1 MKKSTHLFILIC
13 TLLASYVTG
22 QAQKTTTKAPLFDE
36 KIYSSM
42 QWRSIGPYRGGRSC
56 AVEGVRG
63 KPNLFYFGATGGG
76 VWKTTDGG
84 KSWGNIS
91 DGFFGGSIGAVA
103 VSEYD
108 NNIIYVGTGEETVR
122 GNVSSGD
129 GVWKSTDAGR
139 TWTNIGLKESRNIAR
154 IRIHPK
160 NPDLV
165 YVAAMGNPYKAN
177 AERGI
182 FRSKDGGKTWEKTL
196 FVNEDVGA
204 VDLSLDPN
212 NQRVMYASTWRFRRK
227 PYEFSSGGEGCALW
241 KSTNGGDTWENIS
254 TAEGLPK
261 GTWGISGVSVSAAN
275 SDRIFAIIENEN
287 GGVFRSDDAGKTW
300 KKVNENRELRQRAWY
315 YSRIYAD
322 TKNENQVYVMN
333 VSYGKSSD
341 GGATFKMSNA
351 QHGDHHDLW
360 IDPDNPQRMIIG
372 DDGGAQVSFDGGTTW
387 STYGNQPTAQFYR
400 VTTDNHFPYRI
411 YVAQQDNS
419 TIRIPHRTSGGSI
432 GDRDWEETAGGES
445 AHIAPDPS
453 NEDVVYGTSYDG
465 YLTRK
470 DHSTGQERS
479 VNVLPDNPMGAGA
492 EVMKY
497 RFQWNMPIFFSPH
510 DSKKLYACSNHLHV
524 TTNEGQTWEVLSPD
538 LTRNDKSKL
547 GSSGG
552 PITKDNTSVEYYCT
566 VFAAAESPRVKDLLW
581 VGSDDGLVHL
591 SKDGG
596 KNWTNITPKNMPE
609 WIQINSIEPDPL
621 NDGGC
626 YFAATMYKNGDFKPY
641 LFRTK
646 DYGKTWTK
654 IVEGIDNEAFT
665 RVIRADPK
673 RAGLLYAG
681 TETGMYVSF
690 NDGDNWQPFQL
701 NLPKVPITDLAIKN
715 DNLIAATQGRSIWLI
730 DDLTPLHQLN
740 DAIAKSEN
748 VLFKPMPTYRM
759 PGYQQEKP
767 QGEGMNHPDGV
778 MLYYY
783 IKEVGEKDTMKLTFA
798 EANGKVIREF
808 SNFAKED
815 KDKLK
820 VKSGANFFDW
830 NMRYPEGKKF
840 DGMILWDGDM
850 TAAKAAPGTY
860 KVSLSAKKTL
870 QTTDFQI
877 LKDKRAVSSDTDL
890 KAQFDFIQRCN
901 DKASEAHEAII
912 TIRDVRKQMT
922 EYTERLADTVKY
934 ATIFAKAKTIQKN
947 MSEVEETLYQTKAR
961 SGQDLLNFPIRLV
974 NKLLSVKNGAASADF
989 RPTDAQLAVAEELI
1003 VKINA
1008 ELAKFKTIKEK
1019 EIPALNT
1026 LIREAA
1032 IDAILLKK

>member
-1 MKKSTHLFILIC
+1 ML
-13 TLLASYVTG
+13 
-22 QAQKTTTKAPLFDE
+22 AQKVATSAKVPLFDE
-36 KIYSSM
+36 SRYASV

-63 KPNLFYFGATGGG
+63 KPNLFYFGSTGGG
-76 VWKTTDGG
+76 VWKTTDAGS
-84 KSWGNIS
+84 SWSNIS
-91 DGFFGGSIGAVA
+91 DGFFGGSIGTVA

-108 NNIIYVGTGEETVR
+108 NNVIYVGTGEQTVR

-129 GVWKSTDAGR
+129 GVWKSTDGGK
-139 TWTNIGLKESRNIAR
+139 TWENIGLRDSRNISR

-177 AERGI
+177 AERGV
-182 FRSKDGGKTWEKTL
+182 FRSKDGGKSWEKIL
-196 FVNEDVGA
+196 FVSDEVGA
-204 VDLSLDPN
+204 IDFCLDPN
-212 NQRVMYASTWRFRRK
+212 NQRVMYASMWRFRRK
-227 PYEFSSGGEGCALW
+227 PYEFSSGGEGCGLW
-241 KSTNGGDTWENIS
+241 KSTTGGDKWENIS
-254 TAEGLPK
+254 SAEGLPK

-275 SDRIFAIIENEN
+275 SDKVYTIIENEN

-300 KKVNENRELRQRAWY
+300 KKVNETRDLRQRAWY

-322 TKNENQVYVMN
+322 TKDANSVYVMN
-333 VSYGKSSD
+333 VSYGKSTD
-341 GGATFKMSNA
+341 GGATFKMKNA

-372 DDGGAQVSFDGGTTW
+372 DDGGAQVSMDGGNTW
-387 STYGNQPTAQFYR
+387 STYFNQPTAQYYR

-419 TIRIPHRTSGGSI
+419 TLRIPHRTDGGAI
-432 GDRDWEETAGGES
+432 GERDWEETAGGES
-445 AHIAPDPS
+445 AHIAPDPL

-465 YLTRK
+465 YMTRK
-470 DHSTGQERS
+470 DHSTGQERD
-479 VNVLPDNPMGAGA
+479 VRIWPDNPMGAGA

-510 DSKKLYACSNHLHV
+510 DPKKLYACSNHLHA
-524 TTNEGQTWEVLSPD
+524 TTDEGQSWQVLSPD

-552 PITKDNTSVEYYCT
+552 PITQDNTSVEYYCT

-581 VGSDDGLVHL
+581 VGSDDGLVHI
-591 SKDGG
+591 SRDGG
-596 KNWTNITPKNMPE
+596 KNWENITPKNMPE

-654 IVEGIDNEAFT
+654 ITEGIDNEAFT
-665 RVIRADPK
+665 RVIRADAK
-673 RAGLLYAG
+673 RKGLLYAG

-690 NDGDNWQPFQL
+690 NDGDSWQPFQL
-701 NLPKVPITDLAIKN
+701 NLPKTPITDLAVKN
-715 DNLIAATQGRSIWLI
+715 DNLIAATQGRSLWLI
-730 DDLTPLHQLN
+730 DDLTPLHQLS
-740 DAIAKSEN
+740 DATNKADMI
-748 VLFKPMPTYRM
+748 LYKPMPTYRM
-759 PGYQQEKP
+759 PGYQIEKP
-767 QGEGMNHPDGV
+767 KGEGQNHPGGV
-778 MLYYY
+778 MVHYY
-783 IKEVGEKDTMKLTFA
+783 IKEVGEKDTVKLTFA
-798 EANGKVIREF
+798 EPNGKVIREF

-820 VKSGANFFDW
+820 VKSGANFFNW
-830 NMRYPEGKKF
+830 NMAYPEGKKVE
-840 DGMILWDGDM
+840 GMILWDGNM
-850 TAAKAAPGTY
+850 NAAKAAPGTY
-860 KVSLSAKKTL
+860 KVSLTAKKAT
-870 QTTDFQI
+870 QSSDFQI
-877 LKDKRAVSSDTDL
+877 IKDSRTKSSDEDL
-890 KAQFDFIQRCN
+890 KAQFDFVQRCVG
-901 DKASEAHEAII
+901 KASEAHESILAIRGLRAQLN
-912 TIRDVRKQMT
+912 TFM
-922 EYTERLADTVKY
+922 ENAADTVKY
-934 ATIFAKAKTIQKN
+934 KAIFAKAKSMQKT
-947 MSEVEETLYQTKAR
+947 MTEIEEALYQTKAK

-974 NKLLSVKNGAASADF
+974 NKLLSVKNGVASADF
-989 RPTDAQLAVAEELI
+989 RPSDGQVAVAEELI

-1008 ELAKFKTIKEK
+1008 ELERFNSVKTTEL
-1019 EIPALNT
+1019 PALNKM
-1026 LIREAA
+1026 IREAD

>member
-1 MKKSTHLFILIC
+1 MKKLFHLFFITTMIF
-13 TLLASYVTG
+13 LAENKL
-22 QAQKTTTKAPLFDE
+22 QAQKVATKAPLFDE
-36 KIYSSM
+36 KTYSSV
-42 QWRSIGPYRGGRSC
+42 QWRSIGPFRGGRSC

-76 VWKTTDGG
+76 VWKTNDGG
-84 KSWGNIS
+84 KTWSNIS

-108 NNIIYVGTGEETVR
+108 NNIIYAGGGEETIR

-129 GVWKSTDAGR
+129 GVWKSTDAGK
-139 TWTNIGLKESRNIAR
+139 TWTNVGLKDSRNIGR

-165 YVAAMGNPYKAN
+165 YVAAMGNPYKSN
-177 AERGI
+177 SERGV

-196 FVNEDVGA
+196 FINEDVGV
-204 VDLSLDPN
+204 VDLCLDPN
-212 NQRVMYASTWRFRRK
+212 NQRVMYASSWRFRRK

-261 GTWGISGVSVSAAN
+261 GTWGISGVSVSGAN

-300 KKVNENRELRQRAWY
+300 KKVNETRDLRQRAWY

-322 TKNENQVYVMN
+322 TKDENKVYVMN
-333 VSYGKSSD
+333 VSYGKSTD
-341 GGATFKMSNA
+341 GGATFKMKNA

-360 IDPDNPQRMIIG
+360 IDPDNAQRMIIG
-372 DDGGAQVSFDGGTTW
+372 DDGGAQVTYDGGETW
-387 STYGNQPTAQFYR
+387 STYYNQPTAQYYR

-419 TIRIPHRTSGGSI
+419 TIRVAHRSENGTI
-432 GDRDWEETAGGES
+432 GKDDWEETAGGES
-445 AHIAPDPS
+445 AHIAPDPL
-453 NEDVVYGTSYDG
+453 NDDIVYGTSYDG

-470 DHSTGQERS
+470 DHSNGQERS
-479 VNVLPDNPMGAGA
+479 INVLPDNPMGAGA

-510 DSKKLYACSNHLHV
+510 DPKKLYACSNHLHA

-626 YFAATMYKNGDFKPY
+626 YFAATMYKSGDFKPY

-646 DYGKTWTK
+646 DYGVTWTK
-654 IVEGIDNEAFT
+654 ITEGIDNEAFT
-665 RVIRADPK
+665 RVVRADPK

-690 NDGDNWQPFQL
+690 NDGDSWQPFQL

-730 DDLTPLHQLN
+730 DDLTPLHQMN
-740 DAIAKSEN
+740 EVIAKSETN
-748 VLFKPMPTYRM
+748 LFKPMPTYRM
-759 PGYQQEKP
+759 PGYQAEKSLT
-767 QGEGMNHPDGV
+767 EGMNHPNGV
-778 MLYYY
+778 MVHYFV
-783 IKEVGEKDTMKLTFA
+783 KEIGEKDTVKLTFS
-798 EANGKVIREF
+798 ELNGKTIREF
-808 SNFAKED
+808 SNMAKED

-820 VKSGANFFDW
+820 VKAGANFFTW
-830 NMRYPEGKKF
+830 NTRYPEGKKF

-860 KVSLSAKKTL
+860 KVTLSTKKGKLT
-870 QTTDFQI
+870 QDFVI
-877 LKDKRAVSSDTDL
+877 IKDKRVKSSDADL
-890 KAQFDFIQRCN
+890 QQQFDFIQRCN
-901 DKASEAHEAII
+901 NKASEAHEAII
-912 TIRDVRKQMT
+912 SIRDVTKQMND
-922 EYTERLADTVKY
+922 YTERLADSVKY
-934 ATIFAKAKTIQKN
+934 KAIFTKVKNLQKS
-947 MSEVEETLYQTKAR
+947 MTTVEETLYQTKAR

-989 RPTDAQLAVAEELI
+989 RPTDAQVLVAEELI
-1003 VKINA
+1003 TKIDA
-1008 ELAKFKTIKEK
+1008 ELAKFKTIKEV
-1019 EIPALNT
+1019 EIPALNQ